1 MAKRPQDTVFMVV
14 QRTHPDGRVSLY
26 RRFGEG
32 AAEQTEKL
40 IADSAGQLAW
50 TGVTNADVKPALLYG
65 LQGSA
70 EPLTRAEDP
79 QKTESDGIQAM
90 WDRALGRSDTRLPEA
105 AAPTAAKPSP
115 AKQCFIP
122 DPGGAV
128 AGSGAPA
135 ADPATQDA
143 WSSYLGH

>member
-50 TGVTNADVKPALLYG
+50 TGMTAADIKPALLYG

-70 EPLTRAEDP
+70 EPLTRAE
-79 QKTESDGIQAM
+79 
-90 WDRALGRSDTRLPEA
+90 
-105 AAPTAAKPSP
+105 APTAAKPPSP
-115 AKQCFIP
+115 AKQYFIP
-122 DPGGAV
+122 DPGPA

-135 ADPATQDA
+135 ATPDIQDA
-143 WSSYLGH
+143 WGRVLGG

>member
-1 MAKRPQDTVFMVV
+1 MTFKSPKDTVFMVV

-50 TGVTNADVKPALLYG
+50 TGMTDADVKPALLYG

-70 EPLTRAEDP
+70 EPLPRARP
-79 QKTESDGIQAM
+79 KRSKAGFS
-90 WDRALGRSDTRLPEA
+90 RRFGRNLIT
-105 AAPTAAKPSP
+105 K
-115 AKQCFIP
+115 
-122 DPGGAV
+122 
-128 AGSGAPA
+128 
-135 ADPATQDA
+135 
-143 WSSYLGH
+143 